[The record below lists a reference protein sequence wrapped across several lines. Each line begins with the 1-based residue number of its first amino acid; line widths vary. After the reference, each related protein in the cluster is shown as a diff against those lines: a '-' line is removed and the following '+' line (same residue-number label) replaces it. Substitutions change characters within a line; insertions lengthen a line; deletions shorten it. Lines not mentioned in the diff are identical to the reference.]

1 MITAVDT
8 NVLLDVFTA
17 NPDFGTR
24 SRAALLRCQDEGA
37 LVVCDVVLAE
47 LTAAFGTEDA
57 VTAALRAVGAT
68 YSISQT
74 VAAIRAGQAW
84 RTYRA
89 GGGPRSRVIADFLVA
104 AHAREHADRLL
115 TRDRGFVRTHFADL
129 SVLDPADSD

>member
-47 LTAAFGTEDA
+47 LTEAFGTEDA
-57 VTAALRAVGAT
+57 VTAALRTASAKP
-68 YSISQT
+68 S
-74 VAAIRAGQAW
+74 
-84 RTYRA
+84 
-89 GGGPRSRVIADFLVA
+89 PRSGPARPGAPTAPAAD
-104 AHAREHADRLL
+104 H
-115 TRDRGFVRTHFADL
+115 
-129 SVLDPADSD
+129 DPG